1 MVRLLFVIL
10 VESNYT
16 NYNLVKKN
24 QNQFQ
29 DDGIFLLLE
38 VHNEPYL

>member
-24 QNQFQ
+24 QNQFRV
-29 DDGIFLLLE
+29 DDIFLLLE
-38 VHNEPYL
+38 AHNEPHH